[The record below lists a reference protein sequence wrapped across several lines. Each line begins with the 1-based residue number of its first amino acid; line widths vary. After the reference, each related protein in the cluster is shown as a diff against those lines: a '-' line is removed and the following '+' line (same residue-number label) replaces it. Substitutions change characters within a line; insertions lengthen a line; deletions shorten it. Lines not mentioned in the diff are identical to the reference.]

1 MNTDAWA
8 RLSDSTLDN
17 IGVQIPMRPFRQG
30 FWDMSPAFD
39 KLERLVA
46 KRKLCHGANP
56 ILNMCAAGAVVQSDP
71 ARNKKLHKAKRYSK
85 IDGLV
90 ALAMALGCMRLGVR
104 VHEIGRLNSAVFAM
118 G

>member
-1 MNTDAWA
+1 MAT
-8 RLSDSTLDN
+8 RELDN

-71 ARNKKLHKAKRYSK
+71 AGNKKLHKAKRYSK

-90 ALAMALGCMRLGVR
+90 ALAMALGCMRLDD
-104 VHEIGRLNSAVFAM
+104 LTQPSLPWDDPDFKLAV
-118 G
+118 